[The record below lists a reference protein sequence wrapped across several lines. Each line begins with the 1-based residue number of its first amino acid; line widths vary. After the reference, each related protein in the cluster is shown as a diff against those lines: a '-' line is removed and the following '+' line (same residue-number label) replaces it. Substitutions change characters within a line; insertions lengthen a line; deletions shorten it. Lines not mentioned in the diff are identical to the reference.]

1 MKYKQILII
10 ISIVLIGIQRN
21 VYSQN
26 SNNINSIN
34 IQTDT
39 LYDLER
45 SYKLPPNGFDINT
58 NLDSLEFTER
68 RIPKA
73 RRIFKAGKTYH
84 YKAIY
89 LSSKMIRYPIVT

>member
-26 SNNINSIN
+26 SNNIKSIN
-34 IQTDT
+34 IQSDT

-45 SYKLPPNGFDINT
+45 RYKLPPNGFDINI

-68 RIPKA
+68 RISKV
-73 RRIFKAGKTYH
+73 RRIQTSKCKT
-84 YKAIY
+84 
-89 LSSKMIRYPIVT
+89 LSSLSVLKYSDL